1 MPTRVKTGGLF
12 CFLGII
18 YLTVVR
24 ILADRHAIGPHARRG
39 EAGETRKGLRA
50 DFGAQFDT
58 HRCTARLVYDF
69 FVIHPVVT
77 DPGDLNSRPIDF
89 RTGAEIYRVVFCF
102 LSGRESVRGDDSR
115 SDGSRVE
122 KRRKHAFIGGSL
134 CVRSPRSTLELH
146 YNRHRQRGAMTTE
159 TPKVEFALGS
169 EVSPGRFFKSA
180 FARNFISS
188 GRDCKSL
195 DYELLDNAVVNDHR
209 EDRNNNARN
218 NNFFSLVNFGDD
230 KPANGADNDAPW
242 EQPKP
247 KNEAAQSAADA
258 NELEKLR
265 KQCQLLK
272 KENRR
277 LQSAFL
283 QNVFLQARVDT
294 LQWQVKQVE
303 SNRHMYRST
312 MEQVAQF
319 LGRVHRS
326 LEILH
331 SKENI
336 KDKRRVPRS
345 RSVHTVVNADPSPNR
360 GTATPSSSSSTSSP
374 FTRAKSVTQISTPNA
389 ICFREFTWSVLR
401 RNDPVHCTSPRVK
414 PPQDLNKTNHVPEN
428 VAYREPKQTEV
439 NPDEIPPEKLSQEAF
454 RLLRTVESLLAMREP
469 DLARVTPIEDNG
481 SSPSP
486 TVDHRHHDPSLS
498 LPSGNFANSTMLQ
511 EATYPP
517 GNDHGNGAI
526 SSGQQDDSR
535 SASFFKPSVNEF
547 ARDLQ
552 RAFAPSVRRSPDTAS
567 WNSSSSK
574 TTEEE
579 DTVALAIPSNGTTSN
594 DTPSSTLSRSAKR
607 LEKKESSPGSLT
619 TGKTSS
625 KVKPAS
631 SPVSSAE
638 GESGFFSISSFQE
651 VGLPPSVAVP
661 IIPVKGCH
669 TEVGLPEVPLDKA
682 RHRRWSST
690 PAEIQ
695 ALFKHHR
702 ASFGGSPQ
710 TATESVSVCWV

>member
-1 MPTRVKTGGLF
+1 
-12 CFLGII
+12 
-18 YLTVVR
+18 
-24 ILADRHAIGPHARRG
+24 
-39 EAGETRKGLRA
+39 
-50 DFGAQFDT
+50 
-58 HRCTARLVYDF
+58 
-69 FVIHPVVT
+69 
-77 DPGDLNSRPIDF
+77 
-89 RTGAEIYRVVFCF
+89 
-102 LSGRESVRGDDSR
+102 
-115 SDGSRVE
+115 
-122 KRRKHAFIGGSL
+122 
-134 CVRSPRSTLELH
+134 
-146 YNRHRQRGAMTTE
+146 MTTE
-159 TPKVEFALGS
+159 IPKVEFALGS

-195 DYELLDNAVVNDHR
+195 DYELLDNAVVNQRD
-209 EDRNNNARN
+209 DRNNNTRN
-218 NNFFSLVNFGDD
+218 NNFFSLVTFADD
-230 KPANGADNDAPW
+230 KPINDGGNDAAVLW

-247 KNEAAQSAADA
+247 KNQAAQSAADA

-303 SNRHMYRST
+303 SNRQMYRST
-312 MEQVAQF
+312 MEQVAHF

-331 SKENI
+331 SKENS

-345 RSVHTVVNADPSPNR
+345 RSVHTVVHADPSPNR
-360 GTATPSSSSSTSSP
+360 STATPSSSSSTSSP
-374 FTRAKSVTQISTPNA
+374 FTRAKSVTQISSPSA
-389 ICFREFTWSVLR
+389 VCFREFTWSVLR
-401 RNDPVHCTSPRVK
+401 RNDPVHCTSPRAK
-414 PPQDLNKTNHVPEN
+414 PPQDLNKTNDPVPDN
-428 VAYREPKQTEV
+428 VVYREPKQTEM

-486 TVDHRHHDPSLS
+486 TVDHRHHDTSLS

-511 EATYPP
+511 EAAYIPDS
-517 GNDHGNGAI
+517 GHGNESI

-535 SASFFKPSVNEF
+535 STSLIKPSVTEF
-547 ARDLQ
+547 TRS
-552 RAFAPSVRRSPDTAS
+552 FVPGVRRSPDTAS

-579 DTVALAIPSNGTTSN
+579 DTVALITPSNGITSN
-594 DTPSSTLSRSAKR
+594 STPTSTLTRTAKR
-607 LEKKESSPGSLT
+607 LEKKESNQGNSNP
-619 TGKTSS
+619 GKT

-651 VGLPPSVAVP
+651 VGLPPSTAAP
-661 IIPVKGCH
+661 ITPVKGCH

-695 ALFKHHR
+695 ALFKQHR
-702 ASFGGSPQ
+702 ASFGGTPQ

>member
-1 MPTRVKTGGLF
+1 
-12 CFLGII
+12 
-18 YLTVVR
+18 
-24 ILADRHAIGPHARRG
+24 
-39 EAGETRKGLRA
+39 
-50 DFGAQFDT
+50 
-58 HRCTARLVYDF
+58 
-69 FVIHPVVT
+69 
-77 DPGDLNSRPIDF
+77 
-89 RTGAEIYRVVFCF
+89 
-102 LSGRESVRGDDSR
+102 
-115 SDGSRVE
+115 
-122 KRRKHAFIGGSL
+122 
-134 CVRSPRSTLELH
+134 
-146 YNRHRQRGAMTTE
+146 MTTE

-195 DYELLDNAVVNDHR
+195 DYELLDNVGENE

-218 NNFFSLVNFGDD
+218 NNFFSLVNFADS
-230 KPANGADNDAPW
+230 KPANGDDAAARAAAALW

-247 KNEAAQSAADA
+247 KEAAQPAADA

-265 KQCQLLK
+265 KQCQSLK

-303 SNRHMYRST
+303 SNRQMYRST
-312 MEQVAQF
+312 MEQVAHF
-319 LGRVHRS
+319 LGRAHRS

-331 SKENI
+331 AKENP

-345 RSVHTVVNADPSPNR
+345 RSVHTVVHADPSPSR
-360 GTATPSSSSSTSSP
+360 GTATPSLSSSTSSP
-374 FTRAKSVTQISTPNA
+374 FTRAKSVTQIGSPNA
-389 ICFREFTWSVLR
+389 TCFREFTWSVLR
-401 RNDPVHCTSPRVK
+401 RNDPVHCTSPHIES
-414 PPQDLNKTNHVPEN
+414 PTDLKTNDVPDN
-428 VAYREPKQTEV
+428 VVYREPKQTEL

-454 RLLRTVESLLAMREP
+454 RLLRTVESLLSMREP
-469 DLARVTPIEDNG
+469 DLTRMTPVEENE

-486 TVDHRHHDPSLS
+486 TVDHHRHHDASFSLS
-498 LPSGNFANSTMLQ
+498 TGNFANSTTLQ
-511 EATYPP
+511 EAAAYSGRSSSSR
-517 GNDHGNGAI
+517 GNESI
-526 SSGQQDDSR
+526 SGQQSDSR
-535 SASFFKPSVNEF
+535 SPSLVKTSVTEF
-547 ARDLQ
+547 TRNLQ
-552 RAFAPSVRRSPDTAS
+552 NFTPSVRRSPDTAS

-579 DTVALAIPSNGTTSN
+579 DLVAFTASSSGATSNGT
-594 DTPSSTLSRSAKR
+594 PISTLTRAAKR
-607 LEKKESSPGSLT
+607 LKKKES
-619 TGKTSS
+619 TGLIGKS

-651 VGLPPSVAVP
+651 VGLPASAALPVTP
-661 IIPVKGCH
+661 IKGCH
-669 TEVGLPEVPLDKA
+669 TEVGLPEVPLDKT

-695 ALFKHHR
+695 ALFKQHR
-702 ASFGGSPQ
+702 ASFGGTPQ
-710 TATESVSVCWV
+710 TTTESVSVCWV

>member
-1 MPTRVKTGGLF
+1 
-12 CFLGII
+12 
-18 YLTVVR
+18 
-24 ILADRHAIGPHARRG
+24 
-39 EAGETRKGLRA
+39 
-50 DFGAQFDT
+50 
-58 HRCTARLVYDF
+58 
-69 FVIHPVVT
+69 
-77 DPGDLNSRPIDF
+77 
-89 RTGAEIYRVVFCF
+89 
-102 LSGRESVRGDDSR
+102 
-115 SDGSRVE
+115 
-122 KRRKHAFIGGSL
+122 
-134 CVRSPRSTLELH
+134 
-146 YNRHRQRGAMTTE
+146 MTTE
-159 TPKVEFALGS
+159 IPKVEFALGS

-195 DYELLDNAVVNDHR
+195 DYELLDNAVVNQRD
-209 EDRNNNARN
+209 DRNNNTRN
-218 NNFFSLVNFGDD
+218 NNFFSLVTFADD
-230 KPANGADNDAPW
+230 KPVNDGGNDAAVLW

-247 KNEAAQSAADA
+247 KNQAAQSAADA

-303 SNRHMYRST
+303 SNRQMYRST
-312 MEQVAQF
+312 MEQVAHF

-331 SKENI
+331 SKENP

-345 RSVHTVVNADPSPNR
+345 RSVHTVVHADPSPNR
-360 GTATPSSSSSTSSP
+360 STATPSSSSSTSSP
-374 FTRAKSVTQISTPNA
+374 FTRAKSVTQISSPSA
-389 ICFREFTWSVLR
+389 VCFREFTWSVLR
-401 RNDPVHCTSPRVK
+401 RNDPVHCTSPRAK
-414 PPQDLNKTNHVPEN
+414 PPQDLNKTNDPVPDN
-428 VAYREPKQTEV
+428 VVYREPKQTEM

-486 TVDHRHHDPSLS
+486 TVDHRHHDTSLS

-511 EATYPP
+511 EAAYIP
-517 GNDHGNGAI
+517 GSGHGNESI

-535 SASFFKPSVNEF
+535 STSLIKPSVTEF
-547 ARDLQ
+547 TRS
-552 RAFAPSVRRSPDTAS
+552 FVPGVRRSPDTAS

-579 DTVALAIPSNGTTSN
+579 DTVALITPSNGITSN
-594 DTPSSTLSRSAKR
+594 STPTSTLTRTAKR
-607 LEKKESSPGSLT
+607 LEKKESNQGNSNP
-619 TGKTSS
+619 GKT

-651 VGLPPSVAVP
+651 VGLPPSAAAP
-661 IIPVKGCH
+661 ITPVKGCH

-695 ALFKHHR
+695 ALFKQHR
-702 ASFGGSPQ
+702 ASFGGTPQ

>member
-1 MPTRVKTGGLF
+1 
-12 CFLGII
+12 
-18 YLTVVR
+18 
-24 ILADRHAIGPHARRG
+24 
-39 EAGETRKGLRA
+39 
-50 DFGAQFDT
+50 
-58 HRCTARLVYDF
+58 
-69 FVIHPVVT
+69 
-77 DPGDLNSRPIDF
+77 
-89 RTGAEIYRVVFCF
+89 
-102 LSGRESVRGDDSR
+102 
-115 SDGSRVE
+115 
-122 KRRKHAFIGGSL
+122 
-134 CVRSPRSTLELH
+134 
-146 YNRHRQRGAMTTE
+146 MTTE

-195 DYELLDNAVVNDHR
+195 DYELLDNVGENE

-218 NNFFSLVNFGDD
+218 NNFFSLVNFADS
-230 KPANGADNDAPW
+230 KPANGDDAAARAAAALW

-247 KNEAAQSAADA
+247 KEAAQPAADA

-265 KQCQLLK
+265 KQCQSLK

-303 SNRHMYRST
+303 SNRQMYRST
-312 MEQVAQF
+312 MEQVAHF
-319 LGRVHRS
+319 LGRAHRS

-331 SKENI
+331 AKENP

-345 RSVHTVVNADPSPNR
+345 RSVHTVVHADPSPSR
-360 GTATPSSSSSTSSP
+360 GTATPSPSSSTSSP
-374 FTRAKSVTQISTPNA
+374 FTRAKSVTQIGSPNA
-389 ICFREFTWSVLR
+389 TCFREFTWSVLR
-401 RNDPVHCTSPRVK
+401 RNDPVHCTSPHIK
-414 PPQDLNKTNHVPEN
+414 SPTDLKTNDVPDN
-428 VAYREPKQTEV
+428 VVYREPKQTEL

-454 RLLRTVESLLAMREP
+454 RLLRTVESLLSMREP
-469 DLARVTPIEDNG
+469 DLTRMTPVEENG

-486 TVDHRHHDPSLS
+486 TVDHHRHHDASFSLS
-498 LPSGNFANSTMLQ
+498 TGNFANSTTLQ
-511 EATYPP
+511 EAAAYSGCSSSSR
-517 GNDHGNGAI
+517 GNESI
-526 SSGQQDDSR
+526 SGQQSDSR
-535 SASFFKPSVNEF
+535 SPSLVKTSVTEF
-547 ARDLQ
+547 TRNLQ
-552 RAFAPSVRRSPDTAS
+552 NFTPSVRRSPDTAS

-579 DTVALAIPSNGTTSN
+579 DLVAFTASSSGATSNGT
-594 DTPSSTLSRSAKR
+594 PISTLTRAAKR
-607 LEKKESSPGSLT
+607 LEKKES
-619 TGKTSS
+619 TGLIGKS

-651 VGLPPSVAVP
+651 VGLPASAALPVTP
-661 IIPVKGCH
+661 IKGCH
-669 TEVGLPEVPLDKA
+669 TEVGLPEVPLDKT

-695 ALFKHHR
+695 ALFKQHR
-702 ASFGGSPQ
+702 ASFGGTPQ
-710 TATESVSVCWV
+710 TTTTESVSVCWV